1 MPKKAKKH
9 RILGGITV
17 SSQQLSQWGSY
28 GGRPRKW
35 TSEAERKRWARQQKK
50 GSALREYR
58 SYGEQKIDKYLT
70 CPHCHNIS
78 HDLGQYFDK
87 QGKFIAESF
96 WFDTIKMEKSRIKE
110 NKFVCEKC
118 HYSYSFKA
126 GEIVVNE
133 IKTVNLRAGS
143 SKERVKRFREKRDN

>member
-1 MPKKAKKH
+1 M
-9 RILGGITV
+9 V
-17 SSQQLSQWGSY
+17 SSQQLSKWGSC

-70 CPHCHNIS
+70 CPYCGNIS

-87 QGKFIAESF
+87 HGEFIAETW
-96 WFDTIKMEKSRIKE
+96 WFDTIKMEK
-110 NKFVCEKC
+110 
-118 HYSYSFKA
+118 
-126 GEIVVNE
+126 VVNH
-133 IKTVNLRAGS
+133 VCNLLL
-143 SKERVKRFREKRDN
+143 RVFYVLLLFYYCEFALNIFYKCTKAAEQYILHKWSRQHKLQYIAISY